1 MAHEAA
7 GLVGTE
13 ELHFKLFTFN
23 YFKLLLVTSGYYI
36 GDSIIE
42 SFDSQ
47 IFTISWVL
55 LLFRSPSS
63 VVFFPQQ

>member
-1 MAHEAA
+1 M
-7 GLVGTE
+7 GTQ

-23 YFKLLLVTSGYYI
+23 YFKLLLVTSGYCI
-36 GDSIIE
+36 GDGIIE

-55 LLFRSPSS
+55 LLFRLPTS
-63 VVFFPQQ
+63 VVFSPTAVGDA